1 MKKREIIKND
11 KKKFILELSTMEAAK
26 VSIECDIANLLTL
39 NELNKV
45 LRS

>member
-1 MKKREIIKND
+1 MEKREIIKND

-26 VSIECDIANLLTL
+26 VSIECDNANLLTL